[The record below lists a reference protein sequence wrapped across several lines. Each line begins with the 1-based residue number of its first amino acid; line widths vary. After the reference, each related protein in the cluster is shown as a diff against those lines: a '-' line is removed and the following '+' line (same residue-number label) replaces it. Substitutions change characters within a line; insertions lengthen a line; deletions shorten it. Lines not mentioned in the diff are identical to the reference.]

1 MQVFKEAQ
9 REITIFFIAIF
20 VHAVLFGTYRIRP
33 LVIKANK
40 KISQDKVGKPEKNA
54 ASFPAAEQSA
64 PLVRALKAMLHRSA
78 ETEEMA
84 NEIEHQLQ
92 ASSGDAITVLGV
104 ALELLNK
111 AANAKLMAA
120 TRSVIKARG
129 LALTPR
135 LSELLLRGYLT
146 SQCFSDFNELFAKVD
161 QDGLVTPSLA
171 LLALRASLNTSDLDA
186 ALGHMRRLAVPLR
199 TSVRDSP
206 SAALRSIMHQLIALA
221 AQKSTLLMLLQE
233 LQNCELCTSWTFEA
247 VLLECVRRGDTDS
260 LKQADEF
267 AKEHQIEYTGAAH
280 SALLRGAGTAEEA
293 ASHFVAAVDQGVVN
307 SELLLAAADAATLY
321 KDANLAQATLQH
333 LPPKQS
339 PEVAAAV
346 IRLVSEG
353 PLRSD
358 DTDTILIDLY
368 EKHFIGVNLL
378 LDAHTGQLL
387 VDLALKQHRADIIAQ
402 LMCSS
407 EGLQQHALL
416 KTLGS
421 QNRLGHAFEVFHA
434 CPGKTASLCNAL
446 LDTCIVCKDM
456 KAAEEVMA
464 KAITSG
470 TADLVTYNSMIKACL
485 QNGDIKRLRATIET
499 MRADGS
505 GLAPNCVTFNEL
517 IEATI
522 RTNSEGVW
530 ALLDEMKSC
539 GLQPNH
545 VTCSILLQS
554 IQRSSR
560 ARDVE
565 RTLAVVDAMDD
576 SMDEVLLSSVCEA
589 CIRVGRSDLLAK
601 QLGRQ
606 RTSKRVS
613 VRGAH
618 SFGSIV
624 RAYGVLHDLKGV
636 WDTWREMRMRR
647 ITPTSIAIGCM
658 VEALASNGDP
668 ESAHELIREMLAD
681 ADTGSLVNAVI
692 YCSVLKGFSHQRQ
705 FGRVWLVYEEMRAE
719 KLAVSLSAYNA
730 LIDAC
735 ARSSDMGRVPQL
747 LQDMAKDGLEPN
759 IVTYSTIL
767 KGYCQENR
775 LDKAFELLQEMK
787 QSSKY
792 QPDEITYNT
801 LIDGCAR
808 YGLYERGVM
817 LLRDMQEAGVGPSNF
832 TLSVLVKLAT
842 RSRRPEKAFELCTEL
857 TQQYKLR
864 PNVQVYNNLVHACT
878 ANRDMQHALQVLE
891 QMLHERIRPDA
902 RTYTLL
908 LRGSIAGGD
917 VWETTG
923 LLRAA
928 YGLRGAHPTVAQ
940 FANSTLTSCGK
951 LPLELVTEILEAL
964 VHKRNMETVVHLL
977 RDLRGV
983 PGLRIDP
990 KLQLRLTSTAATDD
1004 R

>member
-9 REITIFFIAIF
+9 TEITIFFIAIF

-111 AANAKLMAA
+111 AANAKLIAA

-221 AQKSTLLMLLQE
+221 AQKSTLLTLLQE

-618 SFGSIV
+618 NFSSIV

-636 WDTWREMRMRR
+636 WDTWCEMRMRH
-647 ITPTSIAIGCM
+647 ITPTSITIGCM

-719 KLAVSLSAYNA
+719 KLAVSLAAYNA

-747 LQDMAKDGLEPN
+747 LQDMVKDGLEPN
-759 IVTYSTIL
+759 LVTYSTIL
-767 KGYCQENR
+767 KGYCQNK
-775 LDKAFELLQEMK
+775 LGKAFELLQEMK
-787 QSSKY
+787 RSTKHR
-792 QPDEITYNT
+792 PDEITYNT

-808 YGLYERGVM
+808 HCLYDKGVL
-817 LLRDMQEAGVGPSNF
+817 LLREMQEAGVRPSNF

-842 RSRRPEKAFELCTEL
+842 RSRRPEKAFELCKEL
-857 TQQYKLR
+857 AQQYNLR
-864 PNVQVYNNLVHACT
+864 LNVQVYNNLIHACT
-878 ANRDMQHALQVLE
+878 SNQDMQHALQVLQ
-891 QMLHERIRPDA
+891 QMLQEKIRPDA
-902 RTYTLL
+902 RTFTLL
-908 LRGSIAGGD
+908 LRGSVACGD
-917 VWETTG
+917 VRETAG

-928 YGLRGAHPTVAQ
+928 YGLRGAHPAIAQ
-940 FANSTLTSCGK
+940 FQNYSTKSSGK
-951 LPLELVTEILEAL
+951 PSPEVLTEILEGL
-964 VHKRNMETVVHLL
+964 VHKQDTEVIVHLL
-977 RDLRGV
+977 RDLREV
-983 PGLRIDP
+983 PGLKIDP
-990 KLQLRLTSTAATDD
+990 KLQLRLTSTAAKDS